1 MALQLRM
8 SSLGATAEPELT
20 GTEMARLGH
29 GANCTVA
36 AASKQT
42 GCSFEVLKKE
52 QGVHRNAG
60 I

>member
-1 MALQLRM
+1 M

-52 QGVHRNAG
+52 QGAHRNAG